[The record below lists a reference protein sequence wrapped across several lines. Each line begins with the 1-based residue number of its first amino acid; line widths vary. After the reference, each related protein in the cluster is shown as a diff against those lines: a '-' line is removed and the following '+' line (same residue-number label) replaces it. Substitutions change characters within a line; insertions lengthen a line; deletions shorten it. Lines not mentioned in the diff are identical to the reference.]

1 MTDQQKEDLQFWF
14 YTRHFADGK
23 QLAYAL
29 ATSAAEVGVDVA
41 RAWDYLLTDGRVTGS
56 PEAPALVWPVTDS
69 ADAKGIYVDIE
80 WMFQILHR
88 AGLRNEKLWSALATI
103 YKLTLESAR
112 AEAELIPVVEGEA

>member
-29 ATSAAEVGVDVA
+29 TTSAAEVGVEVA
-41 RAWDYLLTDGRVTGS
+41 RAWAYLQDDGRVTGS
-56 PEAPALVWPVTDS
+56 PEAPVLVWPSVDS
-69 ADAKGIYVDIE
+69 ADPRGIYVDIE

-88 AGLRNEKLWSALATI
+88 AGLRQEKLWSALATI
-103 YKLTLESAR
+103 YRLTLASAR